1 MALQSP
7 NLTLLDP
14 EVRSRV
20 QSELDSGERLLWAAQ
35 PDPRRLA
42 RASMGIV
49 LFGIPWTAF
58 ACFWVFMA
66 SGGLWGLFDNGM
78 GMPRDNGFQYFAICF
93 PLFGLPFVLVGLGM
107 LTAPH
112 WVKRKA
118 KRTAYAV
125 TDRRVILLEGGFW
138 NSVTVRTYM
147 PAQLQRVS
155 RTERPDGTG
164 DLILEEYAW
173 RDSDGDRR
181 HGRHGLYA
189 IPRVR
194 DVEELIR
201 NTLVKPNQ
209 RAFDAHSQHPPS
221 DE

>member
-14 EVRSRV
+14 EIRSRV

-42 RASMGIV
+42 RASIGIV

-78 GMPRDNGFQYFAICF
+78 GIPSDNGFRYFAICF

-107 LTAPH
+107 LSAPH

-125 TDRRVILLEGGFW
+125 TDRRVILLEGGVW
-138 NSVTVRTYM
+138 NAVTVRTYM
-147 PAQLQRVS
+147 PPQLQRMT

-164 DLILEEYAW
+164 DLILEEYTW

-181 HGRHGLYA
+181 HGQHGLFA

-209 RAFDAHSQHPPS
+209 RAMDAHA
-221 DE
+221 DEPVDQ